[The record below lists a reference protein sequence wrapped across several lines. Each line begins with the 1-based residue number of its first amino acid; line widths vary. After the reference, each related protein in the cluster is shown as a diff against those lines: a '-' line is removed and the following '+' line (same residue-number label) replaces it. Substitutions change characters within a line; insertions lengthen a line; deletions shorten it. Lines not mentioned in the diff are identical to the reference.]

1 MPNKNAKTTFK
12 QGVAKAAAKQSTGRL
27 LTSMGMGA
35 AYLVTDCISA
45 RKGRDVRYVGFARP
59 MTPRRHVTNGLK
71 NTMRI
76 MGLGS
81 LAMQL
86 KARLDNVPAAQY
98 SMAGTK
104 TSDLFSQV
112 AAVAFTAPLTIRT
125 MVQSKTL
132 FKGYPYSTFSQVM
145 NMVGLAVVLYDTAVT
160 VKELYERRDTWVP
173 EAQQLF
179 EDLKAE
185 AQTLLEDLKEYAL
198 QLNKADE
205 SDLDQEFVRLLNDLL
220 KSSSHK
226 TPGFKPSGMFN
237 NS

>member
-1 MPNKNAKTTFK
+1 
-12 QGVAKAAAKQSTGRL
+12 
-27 LTSMGMGA
+27 
-35 AYLVTDCISA
+35 
-45 RKGRDVRYVGFARP
+45 
-59 MTPRRHVTNGLK
+59 VTNGL
-71 NTMRI
+71 NNAMRV
-76 MGLGS
+76 MGLGLS
-81 LAMQL
+81 AMQL
-86 KARLDNVPAAQY
+86 KARLDNAPAAQY
-98 SMAGTK
+98 SMADTK
-104 TSDLFSQV
+104 TSDLFNQLVTV
-112 AAVAFTAPLTIRT
+112 ALTAPLTIGM
-125 MVQSKTL
+125 MVQNKSL
-132 FKGYPYSTFSQVM
+132 FKGYPYSKFSQVM
-145 NMVGLAVVLYDTAVT
+145 NVVGLAVVLYDTAVT

-185 AQTLLEDLKEYAL
+185 AQSLLEDLKEYAL

>member
-1 MPNKNAKTTFK
+1 MPNTNAKTTFK
-12 QGVAKAAAKQSTGRL
+12 QGVAKAAAKRSTGRL
-27 LTSMGMGA
+27 VTSLGLTT
-35 AYLVTDCISA
+35 AYLATSCVSA
-45 RKGRDVRYVGFARP
+45 IKGRDIRYAGFARP
-59 MTPRRHVTNGLK
+59 MTPRRHVTNGLY
-71 NTMRI
+71 TAVRI
-76 MGLGS
+76 MGLG
-81 LAMQL
+81 LIGLQL
-86 KARLDNVPAAQY
+86 KARLDNAPAAQY
-98 SMAGTK
+98 SMADTK

-112 AAVAFTAPLTIRT
+112 AAVALVVPPNIGM
-125 MVQSKTL
+125 MVRNKSF
-132 FKGYPYSTFSQVM
+132 FKGYPYSKYSQVM

-185 AQTLLEDLKEYAL
+185 AQSLLEDLKEYAL